1 MSAVRI
7 VATGVAN
14 LASVRAAFA
23 RLGLATEVV
32 QDAAA
37 IASAHRL
44 VLPGVGAFAAGMQ
57 RLRELELVEALRE
70 RVVAGRPT
78 LAICLGMQLCC
89 EGSDESPG
97 VAGLGVVPGRVR
109 RFGDDGSAAVQVPQ
123 LGWNRVD
130 NALPDGEAGYAY
142 FANSYRLVEPPPDW
156 QVATAQH
163 GGAFVA
169 ALRRAAVWLCQFH
182 PEISGEFGARV
193 LTGWLEQSREEVA
206 C

>member
-70 RVVAGRPT
+70 
-78 LAICLGMQLCC
+78 
-89 EGSDESPG
+89 
-97 VAGLGVVPGRVR
+97 
-109 RFGDDGSAAVQVPQ
+109 
-123 LGWNRVD
+123 
-130 NALPDGEAGYAY
+130 
-142 FANSYRLVEPPPDW
+142 
-156 QVATAQH
+156 
-163 GGAFVA
+163 
-169 ALRRAAVWLCQFH
+169 
-182 PEISGEFGARV
+182 
-193 LTGWLEQSREEVA
+193 
-206 C
+206 